1 MMQFPIPAGIVLVLL
16 ALFLFTRH
24 NRQQKQVKEDRR
36 ARLRDARQKYLE
48 EQLKGKKQADQ

>member
-24 NRQQKQVKEDRR
+24 NRQRKQVKEDRR